1 MFNANI
7 SLFAYIIRRPIANNM
22 ALKPPFFMKKEVTS
36 SEHKYDE
43 KLFLIYK
50 ISPVSQD
57 MPAKRFFLCS
67 LIMNH
72 LVQMLQDV
80 F

>member
-1 MFNANI
+1 
-7 SLFAYIIRRPIANNM
+7 
-22 ALKPPFFMKKEVTS
+22 MKKEVTS

-57 MPAKRFFLCS
+57 KPAKRFFSCS